1 MTAVSPAYTLS
12 ISSLPALSIDALVA
26 GDARQQLV
34 LTVNKRQALRLKQLL
49 TQQMG
54 SSARIVELPLI
65 MPLGRWLRALHDAR
79 LFTAQGHVPAIALD
93 RFAEQLVWESV
104 IEQEEGAG
112 RLLDLP
118 QTAKMAADAHHL
130 CADWHIQVKD
140 DESTQE
146 YERFRQWQK
155 AYLHRLSQIDA
166 EDDCLMQESLI
177 RTLENG
183 ENLDLPQQ
191 IILLGFTECAPR
203 LSRLLNACQDNGTD
217 LAVLAENSAS
227 ASEVGKTALGD
238 TVAEWETAIE
248 WARQALQENPRGT
261 YAIVAPD
268 LEAKA
273 PLARRLLA
281 QNLGRH
287 ELSWNVAVGRPLT
300 EWAPVRAAFAWL
312 RLLAQLGSRRQCEVQ
327 VLGAALL
334 AGHCAVKPS
343 ALAAMAQ
350 QDAQLRQNEDIT
362 IPEADVLAVFDQF
375 ADDLS
380 FDFKEIYQHWRH
392 PFQEKYTRARTDQW
406 AQRIRECLVNLGFP
420 GPATLSSS
428 NFQVCQAFENLLVR
442 FSALYEVGGLLD
454 GTGACALLYRLAL
467 QSAFQPQR
475 DKQARLDVLGF
486 LEAEGGRWD
495 AVWILGLTDEVLP
508 ASPSPNP
515 FLPVTALRRV
525 NAPRATPERE
535 KAWADEMF
543 HALRQCAP
551 QVCVSWPLMEGE
563 KELRAS
569 SLLEDIP
576 LFEVET
582 SCADAKET
590 AFNPELEVLPDN
602 QAPALSGNRPV
613 RGGLDVLETQAR
625 NPLWAFARYRLGAR
639 ELKDYPQAVSQR
651 VRGIFLHKVMELVWG
666 MLQDWERLA
675 EKFEDGSLEAFVNE
689 CVELAADQELKHD
702 YAAVVQMEK
711 DRARQIVMDFL
722 LIELKR
728 EPFAVQQLEQDVKW
742 QRAQVS
748 LSLRMDRIDT
758 LADGQQVI
766 VDYKSGSTPSFKQDW
781 SREVPVNLQLPFYAS
796 VMGSGKGNPVAG
808 LLFARLNARQIE
820 LKGIANEDLGIDGLD
835 NRDSWEPPVSWDEL
849 LQRWQRVMEQLADD
863 FSAGKA
869 FNRAWRENDL
879 QYCDVKPFL
888 RLAQE
893 SDDE

>member
-1 MTAVSPAYTLS
+1 MTAASPAFT
-12 ISSLPALSIDALVA
+12 ISSLPDISIDELAA

-34 LTVNKRQALRLKQLL
+34 LTVNNRQALRLKQLL
-49 TQQMG
+49 VQQMG
-54 SSARIVELPLI
+54 SSASIVELPLI
-65 MPLGRWLRALHDAR
+65 LPLGRWLRALHDAR
-79 LFTAQGHVPAIALD
+79 LFSAQGHVPAIALD

-112 RLLDLP
+112 RLLDLQ
-118 QTAKMAADAHHL
+118 QTAKMASDAHHL
-130 CADWHIQVKD
+130 CADWHIQVRD
-140 DESTQE
+140 DENTQE

-155 AYLHRLSQIDA
+155 AYLHRLSQMDA

-177 RTLENG
+177 QALENR
-183 ENLDLPQQ
+183 EKLNLPQQ
-191 IILLGFTECAPR
+191 IVLLGFTECAPR
-203 LSRLLNACQDNGTD
+203 LSRLLSACQDNGTD
-217 LAVLAENSAS
+217 LAVLAEKTAS
-227 ASEVGKTALGD
+227 ASDVCKAALGD
-238 TVAEWETAIE
+238 TAAEWETAIE
-248 WARQALQENPRGT
+248 WARQALQENPQGT

-273 PLARRLLA
+273 PLARRLLT

-287 ELSWNVAVGRPLT
+287 GLSWNVAVGRPLT

-334 AGHCAVKPS
+334 AGHCSVKAS
-343 ALAAMAQ
+343 TLATMAQ
-350 QDAQLRQNEDIT
+350 YDAQLRQKDDIT
-362 IPEADVLAVFDQF
+362 IPESDVLAIFEQF

-380 FDFKEIYQHWRH
+380 LNFKEIYENWCR
-392 PFQEKYTRARTDQW
+392 PFQYKYTRATTDQW
-406 AQRIRECLVNLGFP
+406 AQRIRECLVGLGFP
-420 GPATLSSS
+420 GPAILSSA
-428 NFQVCQAFENLLVR
+428 NFQVCQAFEKLLVR
-442 FSALYEVGGLLD
+442 FSALYEVGGFLD
-454 GTGACALLYRLAL
+454 GTGACALLHRLSL

-475 DKQARLDVLGF
+475 DPQARLDVLGF

-495 AVWILGLTDEVLP
+495 AVWVLGLTDEVLP

-535 KAWADEMF
+535 KAWADGMF
-543 HALRQCAP
+543 CALLQCAP
-551 QVCVSWPLMEGE
+551 QVRLSWPLMDGE

-569 SLLEDIP
+569 SLLENIQ
-576 LFEVET
+576 LFEVENL
-582 SCADAKET
+582 CAGKKE
-590 AFNPELEVLPDN
+590 AALERDLEKLSDN
-602 QAPALSGNRPV
+602 QAPALSGKRPV
-613 RGGLDVLETQAR
+613 NGGLDVLETQAR

-651 VRGIFLHKVMELVWG
+651 VRGIFLHKVMELVWS
-666 MLQDWERLA
+666 MLHDWERLA
-675 EKFEDGSLEAFVNE
+675 EKAEDGSLAAFVNE

-702 YAAVVQMEK
+702 YATVVQMEK
-711 DRARQIVMDFL
+711 ERACQIVMDFL
-722 LIELKR
+722 QIELMR

-742 QRAQVS
+742 QRSQVS

-758 LADGQQVI
+758 LADDQQVI
-766 VDYKSGSTPSFKQDW
+766 VDYKSGSTPSFRQDW

-796 VMGSGKGNPVAG
+796 VMGSGKGKPVAG

-835 NRDSWEPPVSWDEL
+835 DRSSWEPAVSWSDL

-869 FNRAWRENDL
+869 YNRAWRENDL

-893 SDDE
+893 SEDE